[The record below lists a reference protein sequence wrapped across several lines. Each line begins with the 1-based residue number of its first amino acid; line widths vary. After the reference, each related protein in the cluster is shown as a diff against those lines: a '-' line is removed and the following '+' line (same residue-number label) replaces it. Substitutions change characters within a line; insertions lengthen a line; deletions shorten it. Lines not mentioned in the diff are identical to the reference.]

1 MTIYNGKHPNDQTE
15 TSTHTLLGYLRR
27 RQQLSQQLRNDGD
40 SKSKIIII
48 IKIKMLKYVFFY
60 FLTKD
65 FDAQSNNSVR
75 RPGEEFER
83 KVIIK
88 KKKEK
93 WGRGDSR
100 KK

>member
-1 MTIYNGKHPNDQTE
+1 
-15 TSTHTLLGYLRR
+15 
-27 RQQLSQQLRNDGD
+27 
-40 SKSKIIII
+40 
-48 IKIKMLKYVFFY
+48 MLKYVFFY